1 MFFSS
6 YKKTNIMK
14 HKILPLVLFVAMCLQ
29 LNNCNNDD
37 DGLLDP
43 VAVTVPVIKSKSE
56 IRNSIAITDAQP
68 TNSDGKI
75 YVYTDLL
82 FYIAQ
87 NSGIHIFNNQNPASP
102 INLAFIQ
109 LEGVNDISVK
119 NNILYADNYMD
130 LVVFD
135 ISDLSNIQLVNTEE
149 DMLPYYATYPNDIL
163 YYQGNVY
170 PATEDEFIAGFTTVQ
185 MEREIADNDP
195 NIFNWN
201 NDVFWGWENF
211 DGAVLANEVGVG
223 GSYAKFQIFNNALY
237 TISDYS
243 LLTFDITN
251 PNNLTLVSETWMNA
265 WFGGELETT
274 FIRKDYMFI
283 GATNGMHIV
292 GLQDEFNPAYTSS
305 FIHAT
310 GCDPVVVEEDIAYIT
325 VRGGNSCGAIED
337 QVNVID
343 VSDITS
349 PVEYSTYFLSSPY
362 GLGVK
367 DNVLYVCNDDGI
379 NVFNAENPSDIVL
392 ENTYNI
398 DSKDVI
404 PLSSHLISVG
414 ENVIHQFNYTDNFG
428 LELIGTVQF

>member
-1 MFFSS
+1 
-6 YKKTNIMK
+6 MK
-14 HKILPLVLFVAMCLQ
+14 HKILPLVLFVAVCLQ
-29 LNNCNNDD
+29 LTSCNNDD
-37 DGLLDP
+37 DSLLDT

-56 IRNSIAITDAQP
+56 FRNSITIGDAQP

-102 INLAFIQ
+102 VNLAFIE
-109 LEGVNDISVK
+109 LDGVNDISVK

-149 DMLPYYATYPNDIL
+149 DMLPYYATFPDDVL

-170 PATEDEFIAGFTTVQ
+170 PASEDEFVAGYTTIQMTIAEVESDQ
-185 MEREIADNDP
+185 
-195 NIFNWN
+195 NIYNFSTE
-201 NDVFWGWENF
+201 DVFFGLGNF
-211 DGAVLANEVGVG
+211 DGTALSNEVGVG
-223 GSYAKFQIFNNALY
+223 GSYAKFQIYNNALY

-243 LLTFDITN
+243 LLTFDITDYN
-251 PNNLTLVSETWMNA
+251 TITQVSETWMEA

-292 GLQDEFNPAYTSS
+292 GLQDEFNPTYTSS
-305 FIHAT
+305 FLHAT
-310 GCDPVVVEEDIAYIT
+310 GCDPVVVEDHTAYIT

-343 VSDITS
+343 VSDISS
-349 PVEYSTYFLSSPY
+349 PIEYSTYFLSSPY

-367 DNVLYVCNDDGI
+367 DNRLYVCNDNGI
-379 NVFNAENPSDIVL
+379 NVFNAENPSSLIL
-392 ENTYNI
+392 ENTYNVN
-398 DSKDVI
+398 SKDVI

-414 ENVIHQFNYTDNFG
+414 ENIIHQFNYTDNFG

>member
-1 MFFSS
+1 
-6 YKKTNIMK
+6 MK
-14 HKILPLVLFVAMCLQ
+14 HKILPLVLFVAVCLQ
-29 LNNCNNDD
+29 LTSCNNDD
-37 DGLLDP
+37 DISVET

-56 IRNSIAITDAQP
+56 FRNSITIGDAQP

-102 INLAFIQ
+102 VNLAFIQ
-109 LEGVNDISVK
+109 LDGVNDISVK

-149 DMLPYYATYPNDIL
+149 DMLPHYATFPNDVL
-163 YYQGNVY
+163 YYQGNLY
-170 PATEDEFIAGFTTVQ
+170 PASEDEFVAGYTTVQ
-185 MEREIADNDP
+185 MTREEVESNV
-195 NIFNWN
+195 NIYDWST
-201 NDVFWGWENF
+201 DVFLELF
-211 DGAVLANEVGVG
+211 DGAVLSNEVGVG

-251 PNNLTLVSETWMNA
+251 YNSITQVSETWMNA

-305 FIHAT
+305 FLHAT
-310 GCDPVVVEEDIAYIT
+310 GCDPVVVEETTAYIT

-343 VSDITS
+343 VSDISS

-367 DNVLYVCNDDGI
+367 DNVLYVCNDNGI
-379 NVFNAENPSDIVL
+379 NVFNAANPSSLVL
-392 ENTYNI
+392 ENTYNVN
-398 DSKDVI
+398 SKDVI
-404 PLSSHLISVG
+404 PLESHLISVG
-414 ENVIHQFNYTDNFG
+414 ENVIHQYNYTSNFG

>member
-1 MFFSS
+1 
-6 YKKTNIMK
+6 MK
-14 HKILPLVLFVAMCLQ
+14 HKILPLVLFVAVCLQ
-29 LNNCNNDD
+29 LTSCNNDD
-37 DGLLDP
+37 DISVET

-56 IRNSIAITDAQP
+56 FRNSITIGDAQP

-102 INLAFIQ
+102 VNLAFIQ
-109 LEGVNDISVK
+109 LDGVNDISVK

-149 DMLPYYATYPNDIL
+149 DMLPHYATFPNDVL
-163 YYQGNVY
+163 YYQGNLY
-170 PATEDEFIAGFTTVQ
+170 PASEDEFVAGYTTVQ
-185 MEREIADNDP
+185 MTREEVESNV
-195 NIFNWN
+195 NIYDWST
-201 NDVFWGWENF
+201 DVFLELF
-211 DGAVLANEVGVG
+211 DGAVLSNEVGVG

-251 PNNLTLVSETWMNA
+251 YNSITQVSETWMNA

-305 FIHAT
+305 FLHAT
-310 GCDPVVVEEDIAYIT
+310 GCDPVVVEETTAYIT

-343 VSDITS
+343 VSDISS

-367 DNVLYVCNDDGI
+367 DNVLYVCNDNGI
-379 NVFNAENPSDIVL
+379 NVFNAANPSSLVL
-392 ENTYNI
+392 ENTYNVN
-398 DSKDVI
+398 SKDVI
-404 PLSSHLISVG
+404 PLESHLISVG
-414 ENVIHQFNYTDNFG
+414 ENVIHQYSYTSNFG

>member
-1 MFFSS
+1 
-6 YKKTNIMK
+6 MK
-14 HKILPLVLFVAMCLQ
+14 HKILPLVLFVALCLQ
-29 LNNCNNDD
+29 LTSCNNDD
-37 DGLLDP
+37 EGLLDP
-43 VAVTVPVIKSKSE
+43 VTVTIPVIKSKSE
-56 IRNSIAITDAQP
+56 FRNSIAVTDAQP

-75 YVYTDLL
+75 YVYADLL

-119 NNILYADNYMD
+119 NDILYADNYMD

-135 ISDLSNIQLVNTEE
+135 ISNMSNIQLVNTEE
-149 DMLPYYATYPNDIL
+149 DMLPFYADYPSDVS
-163 YYQGNVY
+163 YFQGVEY
-170 PATEDEFIAGFTTVQ
+170 PASEDEFIAGYTTIE
-185 MEREIADNDP
+185 MERSVVENDP
-195 NIFNWN
+195 NIYSWN
-201 NDVFWGWENF
+201 DDVFWGWENF
-211 DGAVLANEVGVG
+211 DGAVLVNEVGVG

-243 LLTFDITN
+243 LLTFDISNYNAITQ
-251 PNNLTLVSETWMNA
+251 VSETWMEG
-265 WFGGELETT
+265 WFGGAVLETT

-305 FIHAT
+305 FLHAT
-310 GCDPVVVEEDIAYIT
+310 GCDPVVVEENTAYIT
-325 VRGGNSCGAIED
+325 IRGGNSCGAIED

-349 PVEYSTYFLSSPY
+349 PLEYSSYFLASPY
-362 GLGVK
+362 GLGIK
-367 DNVLYVCNDDGI
+367 DNILYVCNDDGI
-379 NVFNAENPSDIVL
+379 NVFNAENPSNIVL
-392 ENTYNI
+392 ENTYNV

-414 ENVIHQFNYTDNFG
+414 DNVIHQFNYTDNFG

>member
-1 MFFSS
+1 
-6 YKKTNIMK
+6 MK
-14 HKILPLVLFVAMCLQ
+14 HKILPLVLFVALCLQ
-29 LNNCNNDD
+29 LTSCNHDD
-37 DGLLDP
+37 EGLLDP
-43 VAVTVPVIKSKSE
+43 VTVTIPVIKSKSE
-56 IRNSIAITDAQP
+56 FRNSIAVTDAQP

-75 YVYTDLL
+75 YVYADLL

-102 INLAFIQ
+102 VNLVFIQ

-119 NNILYADNYMD
+119 NDILYADNYMD

-135 ISDLSNIQLVNTEE
+135 ISNISNIQLVNTEE
-149 DMLPYYATYPNDIL
+149 DMLPFYADYPSDVS
-163 YYQGNVY
+163 YFQGVEY
-170 PATEDEFIAGFTTVQ
+170 PTSEDEFIARYTTIE
-185 MEREIADNDP
+185 MERSVVENDP
-195 NIFNWN
+195 NIYNWN
-201 NDVFWGWENF
+201 DDVFWGWENF

-243 LLTFDITN
+243 LLTFDISNYNAITQ
-251 PNNLTLVSETWMNA
+251 VSETWMEG
-265 WFGGELETT
+265 WFGGAVLETT

-305 FIHAT
+305 FLHAT
-310 GCDPVVVEEDIAYIT
+310 GCDPVVVEENTAYIT
-325 VRGGNSCGAIED
+325 IRGGNSCGAIED

-362 GLGVK
+362 GLGIK
-367 DNVLYVCNDDGI
+367 DNILYVCNDDGI
-379 NVFNAENPSDIVL
+379 NVFNAANPSNIVL
-392 ENTYNI
+392 ENTYNVN
-398 DSKDVI
+398 SKDVI

-414 ENVIHQFNYTDNFG
+414 DNLIHQFNYTDNFG

>member
-1 MFFSS
+1 
-6 YKKTNIMK
+6 MK
-14 HKILPLVLFVAMCLQ
+14 HKILPLVLFVAVCLQ
-29 LNNCNNDD
+29 LTSCNNDED
-37 DGLLDP
+37 ISVET

-56 IRNSIAITDAQP
+56 FRNSITIGDAQP

-102 INLAFIQ
+102 VNLAFIQ
-109 LEGVNDISVK
+109 LDGVNDISVK

-149 DMLPYYATYPNDIL
+149 DMLPHYATFPNDVL
-163 YYQGNVY
+163 YYQGNLY
-170 PATEDEFIAGFTTVQ
+170 PASEDEFVAGYTTVQ
-185 MEREIADNDP
+185 MTREEVESNV
-195 NIFNWN
+195 NIYDWST
-201 NDVFWGWENF
+201 DVFLELF
-211 DGAVLANEVGVG
+211 DGAVLSNEVGVG

-251 PNNLTLVSETWMNA
+251 YNSITQVSETWMNA

-305 FIHAT
+305 FLHAT
-310 GCDPVVVEEDIAYIT
+310 GCDPVVVEETTAYIT

-343 VSDITS
+343 VSDISS

-367 DNVLYVCNDDGI
+367 DNVLYVCNDNGI
-379 NVFNAENPSDIVL
+379 NVFNAANSSSLVL
-392 ENTYNI
+392 ENTYNVN
-398 DSKDVI
+398 SKDVI
-404 PLSSHLISVG
+404 PLESHLISVG
-414 ENVIHQFNYTDNFG
+414 ENVIHQYNYTSNFG

>member
-1 MFFSS
+1 
-6 YKKTNIMK
+6 MK
-14 HKILPLVLFVAMCLQ
+14 HKILPLVLFVALCLQ
-29 LNNCNNDD
+29 LTSCNNDD
-37 DGLLDP
+37 EGLLDP
-43 VAVTVPVIKSKSE
+43 VTVTVPVIKSKSE
-56 IRNSIAITDAQP
+56 FRNSIAVTDAQP

-75 YVYTDLL
+75 YVYADLL

-119 NNILYADNYMD
+119 NDILYADNYMD

-135 ISDLSNIQLVNTEE
+135 ISNVSNIQLVNTEE
-149 DMLPYYATYPNDIL
+149 DMLPFYADYPSDVSYFL
-163 YYQGNVY
+163 DGEY
-170 PATEDEFIAGFTTVQ
+170 PTSEDEFIAGYTTVE
-185 MEREIADNDP
+185 MERTVVENDP
-195 NIFNWN
+195 NIYNI
-201 NDVFWGWENF
+201 NDDIFWGWENF
-211 DGAVLANEVGVG
+211 DGAVLSNEVGVG

-237 TISDYS
+237 TINDYS
-243 LLTFDITN
+243 LLTFDISNYNAITQ
-251 PNNLTLVSETWMNA
+251 VSETWMEG
-265 WFGGELETT
+265 WFGGAVLETT

-305 FIHAT
+305 FLHAT
-310 GCDPVVVEEDIAYIT
+310 GCDPVVVEENTAYIT

-362 GLGVK
+362 GLGIK
-367 DNVLYVCNDDGI
+367 DNILYVCNDDGI
-379 NVFNAENPSDIVL
+379 NVFNTANPSNLVL
-392 ENTYNI
+392 ENTYNVN
-398 DSKDVI
+398 SKDVI